1 LLGEAIEE
9 ISGFVADSGVDRGRL
24 DDGAARGAEP
34 VEALALGEA
43 GDGAGSRIAGADAR
57 DGVEVLADEVDVG
70 VGPEGEKASG
80 IEMHAGVEVFLLEAE
95 DDDGGVDELL
105 AFDAGDDAEDDVIK

>member
-1 LLGEAIEE
+1 
-9 ISGFVADSGVDRGRL
+9 
-24 DDGAARGAEP
+24 

-43 GDGAGSRIAGADAR
+43 GDGAGGGVAGADAG

-70 VGPEGEKASG
+70 VGPERGEAGG
-80 IEMHAGVEVFLLEAE
+80 IEMHAGVEVFLLKAK
-95 DDDGGVDELL
+95 DNDGGVDEFL